1 MISVLLLTALCVILQ
16 RMYLENELG
25 VVTLRSAYELLRSV
39 TVCDTY
45 SAMSRTCNNCIHTV
59 LY

>member
-1 MISVLLLTALCVILQ
+1 MLLLTAFCVILQ

-39 TVCDTY
+39 TVFDTY
-45 SAMSRTCNNCIHTV
+45 SAMSRTCNNCVHTV